1 MGVLTG
7 LLGAAPSALWAL
19 GAFTVALA
27 PMLLLVSVWLYTLVF
42 AFSSL
47 WFSHYLLAA
56 LQSLRAVPPEDGL
69 KPRGAAAPIN
79 PSIPLIP

>member
-1 MGVLTG
+1 
-7 LLGAAPSALWAL
+7 
-19 GAFTVALA
+19 
-27 PMLLLVSVWLYTLVF
+27 VSVWLYTLVF

-56 LQSLRAVPPEDGL
+56 LQSLRAVPPEAGL
-69 KPRGAAAPIN
+69 KPRGPAAPIN